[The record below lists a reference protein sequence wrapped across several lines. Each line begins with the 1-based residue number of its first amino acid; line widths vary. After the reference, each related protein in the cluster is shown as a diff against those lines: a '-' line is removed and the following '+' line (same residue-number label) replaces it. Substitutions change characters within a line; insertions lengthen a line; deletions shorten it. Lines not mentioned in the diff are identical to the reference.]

1 MNEIVKTFQTKQVRI
16 IIQDGKEWFV
26 AKDVADILDIQNIRQ
41 NLADFPDKEKGV
53 YTIYTPGGEQKMQF
67 INEPGI
73 YRLIFKSRKPEAEA
87 FKSWVFEEVL
97 PSIRNTGAYT
107 ATPKTYLEAL
117 EALVKSEK
125 EKLLLQAENAS
136 KEQRLAAAEP
146 KAAFTDLAMMSQDTI
161 SMNDAAKVL
170 KLGYGNITLFKKL
183 REMKVLMPD
192 NLPYQEYIS
201 RGYFKVDE
209 KPVPIGYAIKIKRVT
224 KVTQKGMSWLAQ
236 TVPAQPCMSANGIAY
251 EKIG

>member
-1 MNEIVKTFQTKQVRI
+1 MNEILVKTFQTKQVRI
-16 IIQDGKEWFV
+16 VIQDGKEWFV
-26 AKDVADILDIQNIRQ
+26 AKDVCDVLGLENISQ
-41 NLADFPDKEKGV
+41 ALIDFPEGEKSNITSNDLRNIGIESGNRGLTV
-53 YTIYTPGGEQKMQF
+53 
-67 INEPGI
+67 INEPGL
-73 YRLIFKSRKPEAEA
+73 YRLIFKSRKPEAET

-97 PSIRNTGAYT
+97 PSIRKSGGYT
-107 ATPKTYLEAL
+107 ATPQTYLEAL

-125 EKLLLQAENAS
+125 EKLLLQAENAA

-170 KLGYGNITLFKKL
+170 KLGYGNITLFRIL

-209 KPVPIGYAIKIKRVT
+209 KPLRIGETVQIKRVT
-224 KVTQKGMSWLAQ
+224 RITQKGLHWLSRKA
-236 TVPAQPCMSANGIAY
+236 PAPGAV
-251 EKIG
+251 